1 MDLRIHGAEATE
13 EEREAVDGVLGPPLT
28 GWVGG
33 ARAEEGD
40 RTAHGGHDAR
50 DQRQLLLPTLHAVQE
65 RIGWISPGA
74 LNYVCLR
81 LTIPPAEA
89 YGVASF
95 YALFALEPRAP
106 TVVHVCNDIG
116 CTCRGADQLMSELE
130 QRVGPSGE
138 HPDNGR
144 AIWLESPCLGLCERA
159 PAVMVTHSGEDAY
172 EHVIAPAGA
181 DAVIE
186 ALGGAA
192 ASPPPLPD

>member
-13 EEREAVDGVLGPPLT
+13 EERAAVDGMLGPPLT

-33 ARAEEGD
+33 ARAEEGE
-40 RTAHGGHDAR
+40 
-50 DQRQLLLPTLHAVQE
+50 PTLHAVQE

-116 CTCRGADQLMSELE
+116 CTCRGA
-130 QRVGPSGE
+130 
-138 HPDNGR
+138 
-144 AIWLESPCLGLCERA
+144 
-159 PAVMVTHSGEDAY
+159 
-172 EHVIAPAGA
+172 
-181 DAVIE
+181 
-186 ALGGAA
+186 
-192 ASPPPLPD
+192 

>member
-13 EEREAVDGVLGPPLT
+13 EEREAVDGMLGPPLT

-33 ARAEEGD
+33 ARAEEGE
-40 RTAHGGHDAR
+40 RTSHGGHDAR
-50 DQRQLLLPTLHAVQE
+50 EQRHLLLPTLHAVQE

-116 CTCRGADQLMSELE
+116 CTCRGA
-130 QRVGPSGE
+130 SG
-138 HPDNGR
+138 HG
-144 AIWLESPCLGLCERA
+144 
-159 PAVMVTHSGEDAY
+159 H
-172 EHVIAPAGA
+172 
-181 DAVIE
+181 
-186 ALGGAA
+186 ALGRGRLRARHRGGRRRWRARGPRRGRRSAGPAARPAA
-192 ASPPPLPD
+192 ARPKR